1 MVQTVARKWAVKN
14 IQRIKNGLRPSSV
27 AVRRHLPPG
36 GKALSKAEN
45 FFCAFIHCEKKRKGK
60 GFLQRAEFA
69 SKNT

>member
-36 GKALSKAEN
+36 GKALLKAEN
-45 FFCAFIHCEKKRKGK
+45 FFLRFYPLREKAKRER
-60 GFLQRAEFA
+60 LFA
-69 SKNT
+69 KS